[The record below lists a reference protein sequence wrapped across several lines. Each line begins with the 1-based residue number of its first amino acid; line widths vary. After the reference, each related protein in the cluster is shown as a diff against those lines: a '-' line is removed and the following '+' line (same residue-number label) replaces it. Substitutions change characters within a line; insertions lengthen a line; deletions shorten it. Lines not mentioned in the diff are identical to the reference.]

1 MKKQILKLTMLLLA
15 IVFGGSSAL
24 AADVIYSKSSSD
36 WTEDDFAAW
45 GTTNLSIDPDKP
57 ANGLYLHGLKD
68 QKVNGKKVGETTSA
82 HKAFSFNSGSVVS
95 LEALVRLGNDSGNST
110 SYDYFSFGGVTL
122 RVYRWKANNVEYG
135 SYKLVVNDGEE
146 QSLGNTKPKADFH
159 TLKFVVNQA
168 TGEVQYTFELKG
180 TQIATG
186 TVNTTASLSE
196 VKFGHETKDGAN
208 KETKIYLNTLKITE
222 EPAASTSSSINLALN
237 NSHTYSTFCSPK
249 SDVDFTNVKDVE
261 AYQASV
267 NNNVVS
273 LTKVTGKVKAGEG
286 LLIKNVGK
294 VESVSIPTTTGATAL
309 VGNKLVG
316 VTKALTATDFADKTA
331 YILASDTE
339 FQLITSATTGI
350 FAVGKAYLDCT
361 AEAGA
366 KPSSLF
372 IGEATGI
379 NGVAVEKKADNAI
392 YNLQGMRVKTPTKGL
407 YIINGKKYRF

>member
-1 MKKQILKLTMLLLA
+1 MAVDGGEDQEVSLVTYGNAVYYTINFVIDQATNKASYTISYNDGNNEKQEVTGTTTTTNALKTVAFGHYFDNNLKTATVILK
-15 IVFGGSSAL
+15 S
-24 AADVIYSKSSSD
+24 
-36 WTEDDFAAW
+36 
-45 GTTNLSIDPDKP
+45 
-57 ANGLYLHGLKD
+57 
-68 QKVNGKKVGETTSA
+68 
-82 HKAFSFNSGSVVS
+82 
-95 LEALVRLGNDSGNST
+95 
-110 SYDYFSFGGVTL
+110 
-122 RVYRWKANNVEYG
+122 
-135 SYKLVVNDGEE
+135 
-146 QSLGNTKPKADFH
+146 
-159 TLKFVVNQA
+159 
-168 TGEVQYTFELKG
+168 
-180 TQIATG
+180 
-186 TVNTTASLSE
+186 
-196 VKFGHETKDGAN
+196 
-208 KETKIYLNTLKITE
+208 LKITE
-222 EPAASTSSSINLALN
+222 EPAASTSSSIDLTLN
-237 NSHTYSTFCSPK
+237 NSYTYSTFCSTE

-339 FQLITSATTGI
+339 FQLITSATTGT

-366 KPSSLF
+366 KPSILF
-372 IGEATGI
+372 FGEATGI

>member
-1 MKKQILKLTMLLLA
+1 MLKLTMLLLA
-15 IVFGGSSAL
+15 IVFWGDSVMAENVIFERAKASVWV
-24 AADVIYSKSSSD
+24 ADDATGTGAKVDANGLTLESSSD
-36 WTEDDFAAW
+36 GTKAEKQSAKKNFKFTEGSKVTLVTEFKT
-45 GTTNLSIDPDKP
+45 GTDC
-57 ANGLYLHGLKD
+57 
-68 QKVNGKKVGETTSA
+68 
-82 HKAFSFNSGSVVS
+82 
-95 LEALVRLGNDSGNST
+95 GNET
-110 SYDYFSFGGVTL
+110 SYDFFTFGGL
-122 RVYRWKANNVEYG
+122 SLNVYRKKNPDNAAF
-135 SYKLVVNDGEE
+135 KLSVDGGEE
-146 QSLGNTKPKADFH
+146 QVLSGTPQSKTYKI
-159 TLKFVVNQA
+159 TFVIDQT
-168 TGEVQYTFELKG
+168 TGEASYTINLKDNVIASG
-180 TQIATG
+180 TT
-186 TVNTTASLSE
+186 TTTTALSAVE
-196 VKFGHETKDGAN
+196 FGHYYDNIAKSATIFLKS
-208 KETKIYLNTLKITE
+208 LKITE
-222 EPAASTSSSINLALN
+222 EPAASTSSSIDLTLN
-237 NSHTYSTFCSPK
+237 NSYTYSTFCSTK

-339 FQLITSATTGI
+339 FQLITSATTGT

-372 IGEATGI
+372 FGEATGI

>member
-1 MKKQILKLTMLLLA
+1 MK
-15 IVFGGSSAL
+15 S
-24 AADVIYSKSSSD
+24 
-36 WTEDDFAAW
+36 
-45 GTTNLSIDPDKP
+45 
-57 ANGLYLHGLKD
+57 
-68 QKVNGKKVGETTSA
+68 
-82 HKAFSFNSGSVVS
+82 
-95 LEALVRLGNDSGNST
+95 
-110 SYDYFSFGGVTL
+110 
-122 RVYRWKANNVEYG
+122 
-135 SYKLVVNDGEE
+135 
-146 QSLGNTKPKADFH
+146 
-159 TLKFVVNQA
+159 
-168 TGEVQYTFELKG
+168 
-180 TQIATG
+180 
-186 TVNTTASLSE
+186 
-196 VKFGHETKDGAN
+196 
-208 KETKIYLNTLKITE
+208 LKITE
-222 EPAASTSSSINLALN
+222 EPAASTSSSIDLTLN
-237 NSHTYSTFCSPK
+237 NSYTYSTFCSTE

-339 FQLITSATTGI
+339 FQLITSATTGT
-350 FAVGKAYLDCT
+350 FAVGKAYLECT

-366 KPSSLF
+366 KPSILF
-372 IGEATGI
+372 FGEATGI

>member
-1 MKKQILKLTMLLLA
+1 MLKLTMLLLA

-24 AADVIYSKSSSD
+24 AQTVIFERKSASAWTSEDVTD
-36 WTEDDFAAW
+36 W
-45 GTTNLSIDPDKP
+45 GTSNLKIDTS
-57 ANGLYLHGLKD
+57 NGLCLTGAKD
-68 QKVNGKKVGETTSA
+68 VVVNGKKVGETTCA
-82 HKAFSFNSGSVVS
+82 KKAFSFKSGSVVS
-95 LEALVRLGNDSGNST
+95 LEAYIKIGTDSGNST

-122 RVYRWKANNVEYG
+122 RVYRWKDSNKVEYG
-135 SYKLVVNDGEE
+135 SYKLVVNDGVE
-146 QSLGNTKPKADFH
+146 QSLGTTVPTSTNH
-159 TLKFVVNQA
+159 TIKFVVNQT
-168 TGEVQYTFELKG
+168 TGEVQYTLLKG
-180 TQIATG
+180 SDVIATG

-208 KETKIYLNTLKITE
+208 
-222 EPAASTSSSINLALN
+222 
-237 NSHTYSTFCSPK
+237 
-249 SDVDFTNVKDVE
+249 
-261 AYQASV
+261 
-267 NNNVVS
+267 
-273 LTKVTGKVKAGEG
+273 KVTGKVKAGEG

-339 FQLITSATTGI
+339 FQLITSATTGT

-366 KPSSLF
+366 KPSILF
-372 IGEATGI
+372 FGEATGI

>member
-1 MKKQILKLTMLLLA
+1 MAVDGGEDQEVSLVTYGNAVYYTINFVIDQATNKASYTISYNDGNNEKQEVTGTTTTTNALKTVAFGHYFYNNSKTATVILK
-15 IVFGGSSAL
+15 S
-24 AADVIYSKSSSD
+24 
-36 WTEDDFAAW
+36 
-45 GTTNLSIDPDKP
+45 
-57 ANGLYLHGLKD
+57 
-68 QKVNGKKVGETTSA
+68 
-82 HKAFSFNSGSVVS
+82 
-95 LEALVRLGNDSGNST
+95 
-110 SYDYFSFGGVTL
+110 
-122 RVYRWKANNVEYG
+122 
-135 SYKLVVNDGEE
+135 
-146 QSLGNTKPKADFH
+146 
-159 TLKFVVNQA
+159 
-168 TGEVQYTFELKG
+168 
-180 TQIATG
+180 
-186 TVNTTASLSE
+186 
-196 VKFGHETKDGAN
+196 
-208 KETKIYLNTLKITE
+208 LKITE
-222 EPAASTSSSINLALN
+222 EPAASTSSSIDLSLN
-237 NSHTYSTFCSPK
+237 NSYTYSTFCSTE

-294 VESVSIPTTTGATAL
+294 VESVSIPTTTGATAF

-339 FQLITSATTGI
+339 FQLITSATTGT

-366 KPSSLF
+366 KPSILF
-372 IGEATGI
+372 FGEATGI

>member
-1 MKKQILKLTMLLLA
+1 MAVDGGEDQEVSLVTYGNAVYYTINFVIDQATNKASYTISYNDGNNEKQEVTGTTTTTNALKTVTFGHYFYNNSKTATVILK
-15 IVFGGSSAL
+15 S
-24 AADVIYSKSSSD
+24 
-36 WTEDDFAAW
+36 
-45 GTTNLSIDPDKP
+45 
-57 ANGLYLHGLKD
+57 
-68 QKVNGKKVGETTSA
+68 
-82 HKAFSFNSGSVVS
+82 
-95 LEALVRLGNDSGNST
+95 
-110 SYDYFSFGGVTL
+110 
-122 RVYRWKANNVEYG
+122 
-135 SYKLVVNDGEE
+135 
-146 QSLGNTKPKADFH
+146 
-159 TLKFVVNQA
+159 
-168 TGEVQYTFELKG
+168 
-180 TQIATG
+180 
-186 TVNTTASLSE
+186 
-196 VKFGHETKDGAN
+196 
-208 KETKIYLNTLKITE
+208 LKITE
-222 EPAASTSSSINLALN
+222 EPAASTSSSIDLSLN
-237 NSHTYSTFCSPK
+237 NSYTYSTFCSTE

-339 FQLITSATTGI
+339 FQLITSATTGT

-366 KPSSLF
+366 KPSILF
-372 IGEATGI
+372 FGEATGI

>member
-1 MKKQILKLTMLLLA
+1 M
-15 IVFGGSSAL
+15 SAN
-24 AADVIYSKSSSD
+24 VK
-36 WTEDDFAAW
+36 
-45 GTTNLSIDPDKP
+45 
-57 ANGLYLHGLKD
+57 
-68 QKVNGKKVGETTSA
+68 
-82 HKAFSFNSGSVVS
+82 
-95 LEALVRLGNDSGNST
+95 LGNDCGNET
-110 SYDYFSFGGVTL
+110 SYDYFSFGGLNFKVF
-122 RVYRWKANNVEYG
+122 RVKKGAIA
-135 SYKLVVNDGEE
+135 YKLAVDGGENQELSLVTYDNAVYYAITFVIDQATNTASYTISYNDGNKEK
-146 QSLGNTKPKADFH
+146 Q
-159 TLKFVVNQA
+159 
-168 TGEVQYTFELKG
+168 EV
-180 TQIATG
+180 TG
-186 TVNTTASLSE
+186 TTTTTTALE
-196 VKFGHETKDGAN
+196 TVAFGHYFDNQPKTSTVILKS
-208 KETKIYLNTLKITE
+208 LKITE
-222 EPAASTSSSINLALN
+222 EPAASTSSSIDLTLN
-237 NSHTYSTFCSPK
+237 NSYTYSTFCSTK

-339 FQLITSATTGI
+339 FQLITPATTGT

-372 IGEATGI
+372 FGEATGI

>member
-24 AADVIYSKSSSD
+24 AEQKVICNYPSSGSWTDAEVAEWSNVFTNDRGIAGTNDVSKWSATPFKKGESFSISKSFKFISNSKVI
-36 WTEDDFAAW
+36 
-45 GTTNLSIDPDKP
+45 LS
-57 ANGLYLHGLKD
+57 ANVK
-68 QKVNGKKVGETTSA
+68 
-82 HKAFSFNSGSVVS
+82 
-95 LEALVRLGNDSGNST
+95 LGNDCGNET
-110 SYDYFSFGGVTL
+110 SYEYFSFGGLNFKVF
-122 RVYRWKANNVEYG
+122 RVKNGA
-135 SYKLVVNDGEE
+135 SAYKLAVDGGEDKE
-146 QSLGNTKPKADFH
+146 LSLVTYTNAVYYTIN
-159 TLKFVVNQA
+159 FVIDQA
-168 TGEVQYTFELKG
+168 TNKASYTISYNDKNNEKQEV
-180 TQIATG
+180 TG
-186 TVNTTASLSE
+186 TTTTTTALE
-196 VKFGHETKDGAN
+196 KVAFGHYFTNSKTA
-208 KETKIYLNTLKITE
+208 TVVLRSLKITE
-222 EPAASTSSSINLALN
+222 EPAASTSSIDLTLN
-237 NSHTYSTFCSPK
+237 NSYTYSTFCSTE

-309 VGNKLVG
+309 EGNKLVG
-316 VTKALTATDFADKTA
+316 VTKPLTATDFADKTA

-339 FQLITSATTGI
+339 FQLITSATTGT

-372 IGEATGI
+372 FGEATGI
-379 NGVAVEKKADNAI
+379 NGVAVEKKADNVI
-392 YNLQGMRVKTPTKGL
+392 YNLQGMCVKTPTKGL
-407 YIINGKKYRF
+407 YIVNGKKYRF